1 MRKEFILIALMFL
14 TLTVYSQ
21 DYKVEKLKI
30 ITKGDYKI
38 SRLLIIPDSVSNDD
52 VKFVSRQ
59 NAIGQVII
67 DTIYFAG
74 INKFISD
81 FTSALKGE
89 FEKHELDFFCIKKI
103 TADDV
108 VNGKSYIENLN
119 PNGILTFRL
128 SNAFLEYKGFTQ
140 KNGVYFVLGL
150 SYRTNSEDAYIP
162 LFISKIKVMI
172 DSFENSGEL
181 AAKDFFNLI
190 TKGKYL
196 KLIK

>member
-1 MRKEFILIALMFL
+1 MRKGFTLIVLLFL

-38 SRLLIIPDSVSNDD
+38 SRLLIIPDSVSNDG

-74 INKFISD
+74 INKFILD
-81 FTSALKGE
+81 FTSTLKGE
-89 FEKHELDFFCIKKI
+89 FEKHKLDFICIKEV

-108 VNGKSYIENLN
+108 VNGKSFMENLN
-119 PNGILTFRL
+119 PNGILAFRF
-128 SNAFLEYKGFTQ
+128 SNAFLEYRGFTQ
-140 KNGVYFVLGL
+140 KNGVYFVLEL
-150 SYRTNSEDAYIP
+150 SYRPNSEDKYIP
-162 LFISKIKVMI
+162 LFSSKMKVMI

-181 AAKDFFNLI
+181 AAKDFFNLME
-190 TKGKYL
+190 KGKYL